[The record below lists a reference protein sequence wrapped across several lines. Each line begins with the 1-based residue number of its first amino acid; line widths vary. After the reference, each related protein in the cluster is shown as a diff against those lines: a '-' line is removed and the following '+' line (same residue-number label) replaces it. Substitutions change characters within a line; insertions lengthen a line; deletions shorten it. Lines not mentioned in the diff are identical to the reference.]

1 MLPPPTC
8 TVNDPSG
15 STPGQRLL
23 RSDAD
28 GSGPLDGIS
37 VPSYVPTGVVR
48 WINPAVEQLLAT
60 LVVVTTPRSSR
71 PIGGEPLSQTLT
83 REARARPTS
92 RTAYG
97 SSTKST
103 SGSSVARARNASPTS
118 VESQAATTYSTAR
131 QM

>member
-1 MLPPPTC
+1 VLLHVSSSSSWADAPAEASSPRSMLPPPTC

-48 WINPAVEQLLAT
+48 WINPAAEQLLAT

-71 PIGGEPLSQTLT
+71 PIGG
-83 REARARPTS
+83 
-92 RTAYG
+92 
-97 SSTKST
+97 
-103 SGSSVARARNASPTS
+103 
-118 VESQAATTYSTAR
+118 
-131 QM
+131 